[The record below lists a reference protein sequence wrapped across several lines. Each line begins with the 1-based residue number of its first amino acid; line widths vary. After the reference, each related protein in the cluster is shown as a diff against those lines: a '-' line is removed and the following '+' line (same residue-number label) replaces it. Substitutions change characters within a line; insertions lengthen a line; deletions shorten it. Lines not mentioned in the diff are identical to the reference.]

1 MNEKQELTQLNNLIV
16 GVDRN
21 VKSILK
27 KLRKDMNYDARL
39 LLNILSR
46 VDKLNIRGLDILINR
61 FFNITNQ
68 KDAIGAIDGK
78 IFSKILRILK
88 ELIAY
93 IGVNKRF

>member
-39 LLNILSR
+39 LLNILR
-46 VDKLNIRGLDILINR
+46 C
-61 FFNITNQ
+61 
-68 KDAIGAIDGK
+68 
-78 IFSKILRILK
+78 
-88 ELIAY
+88 Y
-93 IGVNKRF
+93 WCY